1 MFPTWLAILTEL
13 WSLLTNQLLLPQGP
27 TTWLLRVLPS
37 TLPSHLAPD
46 QLDPLPQL
54 VQLPMHWAMLV
65 PPLHLLVPSDMLDP
79 LLASPPWLHTPMV
92 LWSQLMS
99 QRLLLPVLTTWL
111 LRVLPSMLPSHL
123 APGQLDP
130 LPQLVQ
136 LPVLWAMLA
145 LPLPQLVP

>member
-13 WSLLTNQLLLPQGP
+13 WSLLTNQLLLPPGP

-54 VQLPMHWAMLV
+54 VQLPM
-65 PPLHLLVPSDMLDP
+65 
-79 LLASPPWLHTPMV
+79 
-92 LWSQLMS
+92 
-99 QRLLLPVLTTWL
+99 
-111 LRVLPSMLPSHL
+111 
-123 APGQLDP
+123 
-130 LPQLVQ
+130 
-136 LPVLWAMLA
+136 LWAMLA